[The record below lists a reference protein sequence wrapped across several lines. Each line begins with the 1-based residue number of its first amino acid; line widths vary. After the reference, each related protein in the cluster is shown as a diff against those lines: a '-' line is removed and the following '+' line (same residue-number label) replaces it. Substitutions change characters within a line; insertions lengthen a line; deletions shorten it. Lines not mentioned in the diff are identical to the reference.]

1 MTHLIRKGSRACDS
15 AALGKRALAGD
26 KQGSRREHSARLRK
40 RTPVSADRDNAT
52 PEGPHRGLRA
62 KLWVPALLMAL
73 VVGVIWSPNLL
84 RPPPPA
90 WTVYSNVKGQ
100 IRRIVLTDKSV
111 VRLNGASQV
120 RVVYEDDVRRAAM
133 GQAEA
138 AFTMTP
144 TEHYPF
150 RISSGD
156 RVVEMD
162 GGEINLLRETSQNS
176 ARTVLTVRQGQARVY
191 PEDRAAEAIA
201 VGPGQEVSW
210 SDGQDPPAVRAVNA
224 ANAFAWESH
233 RLAYDKAPL
242 SEVVADLNRYVARP
256 IRILDPAVGQMTFTG
271 VLNLEGEDMMLRR
284 IGAVLPVV
292 AKPRAAEIV
301 LQRGQSKP
309 VKAKKAPL
317 MQSLLKLGGKPR
329 LLPKPAPPKT
339 PAPSKTPAPPPVP
352 AAP

>member
-1 MTHLIRKGSRACDS
+1 M
-15 AALGKRALAGD
+15 
-26 KQGSRREHSARLRK
+26 
-40 RTPVSADRDNAT
+40 SADPDNVT
-52 PEGPHRGLRA
+52 PEGAERGLRA

-100 IRRIVLTDKSV
+100 IRRIVLADKSV

-120 RVVYEDDVRRAAM
+120 RVVYEDDDRRVGM

-138 AFTMTP
+138 AFTMTASQDR
-144 TEHYPF
+144 PF
-150 RISSGD
+150 LISSGD
-156 RVVEMD
+156 RVIEMV
-162 GGEINLLRETSQNS
+162 GGEINRLRETSQNS

-191 PEDRAAEAIA
+191 PEDRAAEAIT
-201 VGPGQEVSW
+201 VDPGQEVSW

-224 ANAFAWESH
+224 LNAFAWESH

-256 IRILDPAVGQMTFTG
+256 IRIADPAVGQLIFTG

-284 IGAVLPVV
+284 IGKVLPVEG
-292 AKPRAAEIV
+292 KPRAAEIV
-301 LQRGQSKP
+301 LQRAQPKP
-309 VKAKKAPL
+309 VKVKKTPL
-317 MQSLLKLGGKPR
+317 MQSLLKLGGKAR
-329 LLPKPAPPKT
+329 TLPKPLPKPPPKPLSKPAPPK
-339 PAPSKTPAPPPVP
+339 PPGPPP
-352 AAP
+352 AQTAP

>member
-1 MTHLIRKGSRACDS
+1 M
-15 AALGKRALAGD
+15 
-26 KQGSRREHSARLRK
+26 
-40 RTPVSADRDNAT
+40 SADPDNAT
-52 PEGPHRGLRA
+52 PEGPYRGLRA

-90 WTVYSNVKGQ
+90 WTVYGNVKGQ
-100 IRRIVLTDKSV
+100 IRRIVLADKSV

-120 RVVYEDDVRRAAM
+120 RVVYEDDERRAAM

-144 TEHYPF
+144 SPARPF
-150 RISSGD
+150 VISSGD
-156 RVVEMD
+156 RVIEMV

-201 VGPGQEVSW
+201 AGPGQEVSW

-256 IRILDPAVGQMTFTG
+256 IRILDPAVGQLTFTG

-284 IGAVLPVV
+284 IGAVLPVEGK
-292 AKPRAAEIV
+292 ARAAEIV
-301 LQRGQSKP
+301 LQLGHAKP
-309 VKAKKAPL
+309 VKARKAPL

-329 LLPKPAPPKT
+329 PLPKPAPAKT
-339 PAPSKTPAPPPVP
+339 PSPTKPAQTAP
-352 AAP
+352 